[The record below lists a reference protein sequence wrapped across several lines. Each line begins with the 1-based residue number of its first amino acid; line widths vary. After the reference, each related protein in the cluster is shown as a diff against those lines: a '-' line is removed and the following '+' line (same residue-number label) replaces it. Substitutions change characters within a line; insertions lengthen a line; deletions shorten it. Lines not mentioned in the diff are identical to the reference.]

1 MRDRIYLD
9 YAATTPLGNAARTA
23 MLPWLGDLFGNA
35 SSVHGNGREARKACE
50 KARKQIAE
58 AIGAEPNEIY
68 FTSGGSESDNWAV
81 KGTAFAHQKAGNH
94 IITTA
99 IEHHAI
105 LNTCKWLEKQGFS
118 ITYLPV
124 DEEGWISPEQVEKAI
139 TNRTILISVMTANN
153 EIGTIEPV
161 DEIGKI
167 ARHYRI
173 PFHTDAVQAIGSVPI
188 SCQNTGADLISLSAH
203 KFYGPQGVGALYI
216 RSGLKIE
223 PLIHGGNQE
232 RGLRAGTNNVAGIA
246 GMGAAISECMEAAPN
261 VNRSVREY
269 RDRLIRGI
277 IERVP
282 DCRLNGPEG
291 DRRLPGNCHF
301 SFDGIEGEA
310 LLLRLDLA
318 GIACSGGSAC
328 TSGSPS
334 PSHVLDAIGLNPS
347 MMNGSL
353 RITLGR
359 HTTRD
364 EIDEVLNVLPEIVQQ
379 LRCMRGS

>member
-1 MRDRIYLD
+1 MKDRIYLD
-9 YAATTPLGNAARTA
+9 YAATTPLGEAARSA

-50 KARKQIAE
+50 QARKQIAE
-58 AIGAEPNEIY
+58 ALGAEPNEIY

-81 KGTAFAHQKAGNH
+81 KGMAFAHRKEGNH

-99 IEHHAI
+99 IEHHAV
-105 LNTCKWLEKQGFS
+105 LNTCRWLEKQGFEV
-118 ITYLPV
+118 TYLPV
-124 DEEGWISPEQVEKAI
+124 DEEGWVSPEQVEKAI
-139 TNRTILISVMTANN
+139 TNRTVLISIMAANN
-153 EIGTIEPV
+153 EIGTIEPI

-167 ARHYRI
+167 ARHHGI

-188 SCQNTGADLISLSAH
+188 SCKETGADLISLSAH
-203 KFYGPQGVGALYI
+203 KFYGPQGIGALYI

-232 RGLRAGTNNVAGIA
+232 RGLRGGTNHVAGIV
-246 GMGAAISECMEAAPN
+246 GMGAAIAECMDGAAG
-261 VNRSVREY
+261 VNPSIREI
-269 RDRLIRGI
+269 RDRLIQGI
-277 IERVP
+277 LKTVP
-282 DCRLNGPEG
+282 DCRLNGPKD

-328 TSGSPS
+328 TSGSLS
-334 PSHVLDAIGLNPS
+334 PSHVLNAIGLSPS

-353 RITLGR
+353 RMSLGR
-359 HTTRD
+359 HTTLD
-364 EIDEVLNVLPEIVQQ
+364 EINEVLRVLPEIVQQ
-379 LRCMRGS
+379 LRDMRGC